1 MAMPVDAS
9 DATSKSLIAAGL
21 QTLAIGCDV
30 SAVWTEAANTFVLD
44 APTLDIGGIVK
55 ASARVSLG
63 NVPRQLFTPNVQQ
76 AAMAATQIQAG
87 AIEITLRDTGG
98 VDLLIAQYARTQNVS
113 VDDAKQAVVDSLR
126 SQSAN
131 IIASDPDATAIVDA
145 LAHLLQ
151 NPKTA
156 VTIKLTPRGRIAA
169 MALIQA
175 AKADP
180 AATLALFQV
189 DASTMQ

>member
-1 MAMPVDAS
+1 M
-9 DATSKSLIAAGL
+9 
-21 QTLAIGCDV
+21 
-30 SAVWTEAANTFVLD
+30 
-44 APTLDIGGIVK
+44 
-55 ASARVSLG
+55 
-63 NVPRQLFTPNVQQ
+63 
-76 AAMAATQIQAG
+76 
-87 AIEITLRDTGG
+87 
-98 VDLLIAQYARTQNVS
+98 LIAQYARNQNVS

-131 IIASDPDATAIVDA
+131 IIASDPDATVIVDA

-156 VTIKLTPRGRIAA
+156 VTIKLTPRGRIVA